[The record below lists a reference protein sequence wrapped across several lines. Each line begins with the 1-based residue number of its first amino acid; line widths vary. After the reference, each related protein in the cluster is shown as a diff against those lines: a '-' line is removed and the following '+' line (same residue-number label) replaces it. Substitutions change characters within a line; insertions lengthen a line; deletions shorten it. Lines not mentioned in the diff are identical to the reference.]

1 MQTHVVTVSWSSHED
16 KLREIRDAVFH
27 NEQGIDRDL
36 DYDGQD
42 AGATHILAMNEAG
55 QAIGCARLLE
65 TGKIGRMA
73 VLAHGR
79 KQGIGSRLLAEAIAI
94 AKDRGLG
101 RVFLDAQLAAEAFY
115 RKHGFV
121 NAGTEFVEA
130 GIVHQP
136 MEVILPIAFEAP
148 AEEIPK
154 PAVREQPAPGESA
167 KAALRH
173 HRGESECL
181 SGLLS
186 TLGEPLRD
194 LQIYSPHLDH
204 FLFDAPQVVDAL
216 SAFVRRGAPAKLHVL
231 IHTSS
236 LIVGRGHRL
245 LELAR
250 RMDSKIE
257 IRRVPDELASDA
269 HTYVTWDH
277 RGYWLMPDYRE
288 YDGLSNLYDPVQA
301 NRLSERFEYLWHKSQ
316 IDPELRTLRL

>member
-1 MQTHVVTVSWSSHED
+1 METHVVTVSWSSHED
-16 KLREIRDAVFH
+16 KLREIRDSVFRD
-27 NEQGIDRDL
+27 EQGIEREL
-36 DYDGQD
+36 DYDGED
-42 AGATHILAMNEAG
+42 AGATHVLAMNEAG

-73 VLAHGR
+73 VLAHYR
-79 KQGIGSRLLAEAIAI
+79 RQGIGARLLAGAIGI

-101 RVFLDAQLAAEAFY
+101 RVFCDAQLAAEAFY
-115 RKHGFV
+115 RSHGFV

-130 GIVHQP
+130 GIVHLP
-136 MEVILPIAFEAP
+136 MELILPIAFEAP

-154 PAVREQPAPGESA
+154 PEVRERPATAESA

-186 TLGEPLRD
+186 TLGEPLRN
-194 LQIYSPHLDH
+194 LEIYSPHLDH
-204 FLFDAPQVVDAL
+204 ALFDAPDVVEAL
-216 SAFVRRGAPAKLHVL
+216 SAFVRRGAPANLHVL

-257 IRRVPDELASDA
+257 IRRVPDELASDI

-277 RGYWLMPDYRE
+277 QGYWLMPDHRE

-301 NRLSERFEYLWHKSQ
+301 NRLSERFAYLWQKSQ
-316 IDPELRTLRL
+316 TDPELRTLRL